1 MSAAQHASGEPTEPM
16 IVDAARW
23 LTVLNDEPV
32 SEADRLMFETWCS
45 RDARHLL
52 AMQRM
57 RELWGSLDEVP
68 AAPARMALTRV
79 FAPRASRLPARTA
92 QAIALLGVLVC
103 GWASMERMPVWLAD
117 QRTEAGERR
126 EIQLSDGSRVQLN
139 GNSALDI
146 RFDGQARVVELLQ
159 GEMWVAVAKDPG
171 RPFSVLT
178 DQGSATALGT
188 RYLVKREDDGSTV
201 VTVLESAVK
210 VQADDSPAVTVK
222 AGQTTSL
229 RNGDVQPPHA
239 VGDADP
245 AAWTRGVLTVHD
257 QPLAQVLQALA
268 QQRRGVLRFDE
279 YALQGLRVSGVF
291 RLDDTDS
298 ALATLADNLPIT
310 VEHFTDLWVTV
321 KRR

>member
-1 MSAAQHASGEPTEPM
+1 MNAAQHNSSEPTEPM
-16 IVDAARW
+16 IVEAAQW
-23 LTVLNDEPV
+23 LTVLSDEPV
-32 SEADRLMFETWCS
+32 SEADQSAFQLWCN

-57 RELWGSLDEVP
+57 RELWGSLDNVP
-68 AAPARMALTRV
+68 AAPARIALTRA
-79 FAPRASRLPARTA
+79 FAPSRSRLASRSAV
-92 QAIALLGVLVC
+92 IALLGVLVC
-103 GWASMERMPVWLAD
+103 GWTSMERIPVWLAD
-117 QRTEAGERR
+117 QRTGTGERR
-126 EIQLSDGSRVQLN
+126 DIQLSDGSQVQLN

-146 RFDGQARVVELLQ
+146 RFDGQHRVVELLQ
-159 GEMWVAVAKDPG
+159 GEMWVAVAKDAR

-188 RYLVKREDDGSTV
+188 RYLVKRDDDGSTV

-210 VQADDSPAVTVK
+210 VQAADSAPVTLK

-229 RNGDVQPPHA
+229 KNGNVQPVRA
-239 VGDADP
+239 MGDADP

-257 QPLAQVLQALA
+257 QPLADVLQALA
-268 QQRRGVLRFDE
+268 HQRRGVLRFDE
-279 YALQGLRVSGVF
+279 RGLQGLRVSGVF
-291 RLDDTDS
+291 RLDDTDA